1 MYQDGL
7 IVHVFVLYA
16 TFTGLHVCVNSDEG
30 NGAEIIAASTAT
42 PLSVI
47 IVILAA
53 LVVRDYLRRRRER
66 QYRRQQLRNRLNMQQ
81 VHNRLAAPAGGQNA
95 SDDNEDQ
102 RLAAPAGGQNPNDDE
117 DQLDGSFDSFDEDL
131 TAVKGKS
138 YETVL
143 FGPAPSA
150 PTASTSAASASAAS
164 PPTASAF
171 RPPQASTPAYA
182 NVELHAPPTTRA
194 STPLSASHS
203 RASTPHYENVELR
216 PMPTAATLIAE
227 MCDQAAELDTTETVD
242 LSSEVETTQL

>member
-16 TFTGLHVCVNSDEG
+16 TFTGLHVCVYSDD
-30 NGAEIIAASTAT
+30 AEIIAASTAT

-81 VHNRLAAPAGGQNA
+81 VHNRLAAPAGGQSA
-95 SDDNEDQ
+95 IDDNDDQ

-150 PTASTSAASASAAS
+150 PTASASAAS